1 MVTSRRGPGEVGPRA
16 HGFSQTR
23 RASSGHALFMA
34 SAVSI
39 WFRAPVF
46 FFFFSVLE
54 FEHIF
59 FNLFAFD

>member
-39 WFRAPVF
+39 WFRVPV
-46 FFFFSVLE
+46 FFFSVLE

>member
-1 MVTSRRGPGEVGPRA
+1 MVTSRRGPGEEGPRA

-34 SAVSI
+34 SAVSL

-46 FFFFSVLE
+46 ISFLE